1 LIGISAEQLSG
12 AHAFVGAGDWQTV
25 VGTWAAIHGVHVGLR
40 YLALS
45 QLSFNHLNSKRAAL
59 LTTHHVA
66 TGQVL
71 RVEQANAQ
79 ENMLQPAA
87 ALRPRLRLGV
97 TLQEAWG
104 SPVVRAP
111 LPPQQQQQQLPQH
124 PVHHEQQVQELE
136 AWLQLYEGQGY
147 WLAWREGT
155 AWVVLEEGC
164 TPQVLLQA
172 VWQAAWLQ
180 VHDTDKQEQQRQQ
193 QDVGQRHSSFLVL
206 QQSLQQAK
214 EQFPQ
219 FLEQLNSLGW
229 DTQHITLQVGQTRV
243 CMQSQQLPAAGVAA
257 VGGNGRKP

>member
-1 LIGISAEQLSG
+1 
-12 AHAFVGAGDWQTV
+12 
-25 VGTWAAIHGVHVGLR
+25 VGTWAAIQGVHVGLR

-71 RVEQANAQ
+71 GVQQANAQ

-87 ALRPRLRLGV
+87 AVRPRLRLGV

-104 SPVVRAP
+104 APVVQ
-111 LPPQQQQQQLPQH
+111 PPSTQQQQQPQH
-124 PVHHEQQVQELE
+124 GVHQQQQVQELE

-155 AWVVLEEGC
+155 AWVVLQEGY

-180 VHDTDKQEQQRQQ
+180 IHDTDKQEQQQQ
-193 QDVGQRHSSFLVL
+193 QDQQQQQQHTRGEHSSSRLL
-206 QQSLQQAK
+206 QQSLSQAK
-214 EQFPQ
+214 EQFTH
-219 FLEQLNSLGW
+219 FLEQLRGLGW
-229 DTQHITLQVGQTRV
+229 DTQHVTLQVGQARV
-243 CMQSQQLPAAGVAA
+243 SLESEQQAAASSLQGVAA
-257 VGGNGRKP
+257 GAGKL